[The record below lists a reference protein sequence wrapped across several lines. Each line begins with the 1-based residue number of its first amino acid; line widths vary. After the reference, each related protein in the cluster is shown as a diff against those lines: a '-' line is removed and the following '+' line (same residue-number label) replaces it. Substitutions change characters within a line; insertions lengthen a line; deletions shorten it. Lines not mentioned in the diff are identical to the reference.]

1 MGATERRIPRS
12 GPTTIAEALGDY
24 GQQHFASSTRPRAIA
39 LEAAL
44 QVIAQFCDDVLPG
57 LLDPVSRHRFERR
70 GAAEDAPRDR
80 LEAALLG
87 RALASCARLL
97 PYHVVAGSGVL
108 EAFHAEAPRIVRWLA
123 RGGVIPAADARAFE
137 LDWPDAC
144 VLLGRHLRLQ
154 REIEAELPNSLA
166 LFDGNVV
173 EGHFLIER
181 SEPRGLWVNG
191 GSKAKGPVRV
201 PEACREV
208 LVPGREVSL
217 AFCRAVSGWLLVG
230 SALPVPAGGLEG
242 VGRFDGPA
250 GGPGAGPAA
259 GPGPAQA

>member
-1 MGATERRIPRS
+1 MGATEKRVPRS

-24 GQQHFASSTRPRAIA
+24 GQQHFPCSTPPRAIA

-70 GAAEDAPRDR
+70 GAADEAPRDR

-108 EAFHAEAPRIVRWLA
+108 ESFHAEAPRIVRWLA
-123 RGGVIPAADARAFE
+123 RRGVIPAADARAF
-137 LDWPDAC
+137 DVGWSDAC
-144 VLLGRHLRLQ
+144 VLLGRHVRLQ
-154 REIEAELPNSLA
+154 RQIEAELGNALA

-191 GSKAKGPVRV
+191 GTKTRGPVRV
-201 PEACREV
+201 PDACREI

-217 AFCRAVSGWLLVG
+217 AFCRVVSGWLLVG
-230 SALPVPAGGLEG
+230 SALPVPEGGLEG
-242 VGRFDGPA
+242 VGRFDAPASGP
-250 GGPGAGPAA
+250 PAGPA
-259 GPGPAQA
+259 PGEA